1 MTPSTSSVRIADRK
15 RLLESY
21 VRWCCDHSL
30 FPAYGCADISRVGQ
44 RPRASM
50 TTEIEV
56 EINLRRVNTPVKD
69 ENGYPIDNGSVRYIR
84 RITIPAL
91 PKPGALLR
99 LQTSTGPWV
108 ESEVARTDWDDT
120 KAVFIVYG
128 KYSKRSIPPE
138 EYRALVE
145 DPAWKM
151 RPLL

>member
-1 MTPSTSSVRIADRK
+1 MVMQSLRSGDPTIRR
-15 RLLESY
+15 
-21 VRWCCDHSL
+21 L
-30 FPAYGCADISRVGQ
+30 FPAYGCADTWCGHHD
-44 RPRASM
+44 RAPPLVSM

-56 EINLRRVNTPVKD
+56 EINLRIPRVNTPVKD

-91 PKPGALLR
+91 PKPGELLR
-99 LQTSTGPWV
+99 IQTSAGPWV
-108 ESEVARTDWDDT
+108 ECEVARADWDDS

-128 KYSKRSIPPE
+128 KYSKRSIPSE